1 MLTSLLDQ
9 RYSGP
14 LENLGFLIFR
24 KSTEIDSA
32 NFGSHL
38 SSITLLAPHPRSIY
52 CSRNP
57 KKFPSSLAGELNCRV
72 VVLVGEFDR
81 HASRLARRARP
92 DPGLSDL
99 LRLPA
104 RGHSTINCKIFDAR
118 LAVKLLPGELAE
130 VSSVKD
136 LVRDSDRPPR
146 NDKHPQTE
154 NSLQGN
160 QSGEKRG
167 RRQDEKG
174 DDSSRRRV
182 NMIIGGSQYC
192 SDIYNLCHQCLSAQ
206 GRHEREF
213 ANLVRA

>member
-1 MLTSLLDQ
+1 MSQKQRLTRTSSKDLGSDQ
-9 RYSGP
+9 KSK
-14 LENLGFLIFR
+14 R
-24 KSTEIDSA
+24 K
-32 NFGSHL
+32 N
-38 SSITLLAPHPRSIY
+38 PR
-52 CSRNP
+52 ND
-57 KKFPSSLAGELNCRV
+57 KN
-72 VVLVGEFDR
+72 
-81 HASRLARRARP
+81 
-92 DPGLSDL
+92 
-99 LRLPA
+99 A

-167 RRQDEKG
+167 RRQHEKG
-174 DDSSRRRV
+174 NDNSRRRV
-182 NMIIGGSQYC
+182 NMIIGGLQYC
-192 SDIYNLCHQCLSAQ
+192 SDIYNLCHQSLSAQ